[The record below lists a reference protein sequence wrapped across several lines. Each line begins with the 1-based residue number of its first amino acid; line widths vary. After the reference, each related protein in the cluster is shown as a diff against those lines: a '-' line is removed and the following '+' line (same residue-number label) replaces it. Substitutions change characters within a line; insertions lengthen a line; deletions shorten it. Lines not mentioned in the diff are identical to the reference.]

1 MGSPEHELS
10 RMNQVNDDKSSFEEP
25 EGVDDPFQAGWG
37 DYPLDAVF
45 VRTEPRTVGDVVDRI
60 DRQRYILDPDF
71 QRDFVWQVPKQSK
84 LIESCIMRIPLPVFY
99 VAEAPDGRI
108 IVVDGLQ
115 RLTTFH
121 RFIHNQFRL
130 TGLGPSDAGAKHPLE
145 GRFFK
150 ELSVTLQERVADTP
164 LTMYILDAKAPE
176 RARLDIFERV
186 NSGEP
191 LTRQQMR
198 NALYNGPATAWL
210 KEAAASPIF
219 RKATGGSLNALT
231 MRDREAINRFC
242 AFKLLKPNS
251 YRGDMDTFLA
261 QGLSVLTSRSDAERK
276 ELRAQFDDAMT
287 INAALFGE
295 HAFRKSLAYG
305 SSSTRSV
312 LNISLFEVCAV
323 AMAGVGPLKEVQKAN
338 LREAI
343 IAVLGEAAFTNAI
356 TYSTNSTSQ
365 VRTRFDAMDKVVN
378 EMLGAQK

>member
-1 MGSPEHELS
+1 MQQTTDEDS
-10 RMNQVNDDKSSFEEP
+10 KFEEP
-25 EGVDDPFQAGWG
+25 EGVDDPFDTGWG

-115 RLTTFH
+115 RLTTFY
-121 RFIHNQFRL
+121 RFMNNQFRL
-130 TGLGPSDAGAKHPLE
+130 TGLGSNDPDAKHPLE
-145 GRFFK
+145 GKFFDD
-150 ELSVTLQERVADTP
+150 LSVNLQERVADTP

-198 NALYNGPATAWL
+198 NALYNGPATNWL

-219 RKATGGSLNALT
+219 RNATGRSLNART

-242 AFKLLKPNS
+242 AFKLLGPNA

-261 QGLSVLTSRSDAERK
+261 QGLSTLASASDDERK
-276 ELRAQFDDAMT
+276 GLRSQFEEAMSL
-287 INAALFGE
+287 NAALFGE
-295 HAFRKSLAYG
+295 HAFRKSLASGPYA
-305 SSSTRSV
+305 TRSV
-312 LNISLFEVCAV
+312 INISLFEVCAV
-323 AMAGVGPLKEVQKAN
+323 AMAGLGTLDAERRTY
-338 LREAI
+338 LRDATIELLSDATF
-343 IAVLGEAAFTNAI
+343 ANAI
-356 TYSTNSTSQ
+356 TYSTNSTRQ
-365 VRTRFDAMDKVVN
+365 VRERFGRMDKVVS
-378 EMLGAQK
+378 ELRKGGE